1 MSAGFGSWTT
11 YMCGSFR
18 GSGPQEHT
26 NQMSPDLSLGPRA
39 TRAGTARGQSQRAS
53 TSDNAEVR
61 QGTSEHARMGTPDE
75 ARP

>member
-1 MSAGFGSWTT
+1 MPAGFGSWTT

-18 GSGPQEHT
+18 GSRPQEHT

-61 QGTSEHARMGTPDE
+61 QGTSEHARM
-75 ARP
+75 ARRTKLGP